1 MAMTSP
7 AAALPARPG
16 VSPNSKRAA
25 RVADRIVG
33 DVMAMG
39 WPVGELLGSEA
50 DLLERYRVSRAVF
63 REAVRLV
70 EHKQVARTRR
80 GPGGG
85 LLITEPTVSAV
96 IDAVVLYL
104 YRVEAR
110 LDELFEARIV
120 LEEIV
125 AELAPGRL
133 GEQDAARLRAFVEGT
148 SPDPDPRALHA
159 LLASISGNPALE
171 LFVNVLN
178 RVAMLYSS
186 GWQNFGAAV
195 AADTVY
201 AHARIAEAVIGNEP
215 ALARHR
221 MRKHLEAEADYLRKR
236 RSTRQLLPD
245 RVVLLSQPSNGK
257 RAEAVARRITQV
269 VVGEGMQPGQLIG
282 TEREL
287 IEREGVSRAVLRE
300 AVRLLEHHQIA
311 RMRRGPGGG
320 LFVFEPSAAAV
331 TEIVAIYLARRG
343 MRVADLA
350 ELRTG
355 VETAIAGLAAARIDK
370 DGVAAL
376 RDALER
382 EAAERETLE
391 RMAARREAVERMAAR
406 RAALD
411 GAATGG
417 AATNSAALGGAAL
430 GGAASGR
437 EASGPDD
444 ESVDVPQD
452 LHVTMAGTARSRVLE
467 LVALVFIRL
476 YQIEHL
482 APAAWRQIRAEMQHA
497 HEAIAAAVESGDRDL
512 ARDRMRSHLDAVA
525 ALTRQPASGAE
536 P

>member
-1 MAMTSP
+1 MVMTPP
-7 AAALPARPG
+7 AAVLPARPG

-50 DLLERYRVSRAVF
+50 ELLERYRVSRAVF
-63 REAVRLV
+63 REAIRLI

-125 AELAPGRL
+125 TELACARL
-133 GEQDAARLRAFVEGT
+133 GEQDAARLRPFVEGT
-148 SPDPDPRALHA
+148 SPDPEPGALHA
-159 LLASISGNPALE
+159 VLASISRNPALE

-178 RVAMLYSS
+178 RVAVLYSS
-186 GWQNFGAAV
+186 GWQNFGTV
-195 AADTVY
+195 IAADTVY

-257 RAEAVARRITQV
+257 RAEAVARGITQA

-282 TEREL
+282 SEREL

-355 VETAIAGLAAARIDK
+355 VETAIVGLAATRIDEA
-370 DGVAAL
+370 GVTAMREAL
-376 RDALER
+376 DR
-382 EAAERETLE
+382 EAAEREALE
-391 RMAARREAVERMAAR
+391 RAAAR
-406 RAALD
+406 RAAR
-411 GAATGG
+411 G
-417 AATNSAALGGAAL
+417 SAAGA
-430 GGAASGR
+430 GWAAR
-437 EASGPDD
+437 AEDRPDD

-476 YQIEHL
+476 YHIEHL
-482 APAAWRQIRAEMQHA
+482 APTAWRQLRAEMQHA
-497 HEAIAAAVESGDRDL
+497 HEAIAAAIESGDQDL
-512 ARDRMRSHLDAVA
+512 ARDRMRAHLDAVA
-525 ALTRQPASGAE
+525 GLTRQPVPGAE

>member
-1 MAMTSP
+1 M
-7 AAALPARPG
+7 
-16 VSPNSKRAA
+16 
-25 RVADRIVG
+25 G

-133 GEQDAARLRAFVEGT
+133 GEQDAARLRVFVEGA

-215 ALARHR
+215 AVARHR

-355 VETAIAGLAAARIDK
+355 VETAIAGLAAARIEK
-370 DGVAAL
+370 DGVAAM

-411 GAATGG
+411 GAATG
-417 AATNSAALGGAAL
+417 SAALGGAAL
-430 GGAASGR
+430 GGAAPGR